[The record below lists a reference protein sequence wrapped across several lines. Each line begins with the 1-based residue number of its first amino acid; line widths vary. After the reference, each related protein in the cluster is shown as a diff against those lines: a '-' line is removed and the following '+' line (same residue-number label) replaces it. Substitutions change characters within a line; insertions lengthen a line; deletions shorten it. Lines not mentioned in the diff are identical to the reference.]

1 MEYGLIGKKLGHSF
15 SKEIHAA
22 FSRYRYELKEIPE
35 DRVVEFLSNKD
46 FKGINVTIPY
56 KETVI
61 PYLNFV
67 SDQARKIGSVNTVI
81 NRNGL
86 LYGYNT
92 DYFGFNYMLRRAGIS
107 VGGKVVAILGTG
119 GASKTAKFALSDAG
133 AKEIITVSR
142 RGDVNYEN
150 IKSRKDLQIIINA
163 SPAGMYPDNGTCL
176 IDLEDFPSLEG
187 VADMVY
193 NPYVTELLYMA
204 RCKGVKSVN
213 GLPMLVAQAKYA
225 CELFADCNVPDCET
239 EKIIKA
245 VRKQTANITLIGMP
259 GSGKTSVGK
268 AVARILKRNFID
280 ADSEFEKTFGIS
292 AGDYIETYGETAFR
306 ARESEVLAEISKES
320 RKVISTGGGAVKI
333 PKNVKNIKSNSVTV
347 WIKRDIEKL
356 AVNGRPLS
364 RNGAELENMYSERAP
379 LYGTASDIE
388 VDNNGSLKDTVDAL
402 INELDKYD
410 GE

>member
-15 SKEIHAA
+15 SKEIHAR
-22 FSRYRYELKEIPE
+22 FSRYDYELKEIPE
-35 DRVVEFLSNKD
+35 DRVGEFLSTKD

-61 PYLNFV
+61 PYLDFL
-67 SDQARKIGSVNTVI
+67 SDQARKIGSVNTIV

-92 DYFGFNYMLRRAGIS
+92 DYFGFNYMLSRAGIS
-107 VGGKVVAILGTG
+107 VVGKVVAILGTG

-142 RGDVNYEN
+142 RGDVNYGN
-150 IKSRKDLQIIINA
+150 IKARKDLQIIINA

-176 IDLEDFPSLEG
+176 IELADFPLLEG

-193 NPYVTELLYMA
+193 NPYVTELLYRA
-204 RCKGVKSVN
+204 RKRGVKVTN
-213 GLPMLVAQAKYA
+213 GLTMLVAQAKYA
-225 CELFADCNVPDCET
+225 CELFTDDGVPDGET

-245 VRKQTANITLIGMP
+245 VRKQTANITLVGMP

-268 AVARILKRNFID
+268 AVADILKRDFID
-280 ADSEFEKTFGIS
+280 ADSEFEKIFGIS
-292 AGDYIETYGETAFR
+292 AGDYIETYGEPAFR

-320 RKVISTGGGAVKI
+320 RKVISTGGGAVKVSE
-333 PKNVKNIKSNSVTV
+333 NVKNIKSNSVTV
-347 WIKRDIEKL
+347 WIKRYMEKL
-356 AVNGRPLS
+356 DANGRPLS
-364 RNGAELENMYSERAP
+364 KNGAELEKMYSERAP
-379 LYGTASDIE
+379 LYAAASDIIVE
-388 VDNNGSLKDTVDAL
+388 NNGSLKDAVDAL
-402 INELDKYD
+402 INEFDKYD